1 VEAGAARISPAER
14 PTVFIIMNLNAHPVK
29 AEIFSV
35 PDFGLSDAKAELMS
49 NKACQKYGHP
59 YSCTLYQRQ
68 CMRRK
73 PALLPQRTIHFR
85 EYIMA
90 TTNLLLVKP
99 VDNLGNEGEQVKV
112 RAGFAR
118 NYLLPRGIGI
128 PVTRAN
134 RKQIEVLHAR
144 AEVRRKQELEVAN
157 ALAAKMA
164 NVKIAI
170 AVKTGPGGKVF
181 GAVTAQDIANRLK
194 DEGLVIDKKQ
204 IFLHSP
210 ARSLGQHKTRIR
222 LHQDVV
228 VDFEFEIVSEN
239 PIEEAPA
246 EEQQPVAEEKAP
258 EANEEK
264 AGKEEKK
271 AKKSKKAK
279 ESTEAKEEKSEPQA

>member
-1 VEAGAARISPAER
+1 
-14 PTVFIIMNLNAHPVK
+14 
-29 AEIFSV
+29 
-35 PDFGLSDAKAELMS
+35 
-49 NKACQKYGHP
+49 
-59 YSCTLYQRQ
+59 
-68 CMRRK
+68 
-73 PALLPQRTIHFR
+73 
-85 EYIMA
+85 MA

-134 RKQIEVLHAR
+134 RKQIEVLRAS

-157 ALAAKMA
+157 ALAAKITS
-164 NVKIAI
+164 VKVAI

-194 DEGLVIDKKQ
+194 DEGIALDKKQ

-246 EEQQPVAEEKAP
+246 EERQPAAEEKAP
-258 EANEEK
+258 EAQDEK

-279 ESTEAKEEKSEPQA
+279 ESTEATEAKEAKEEKSEPQA